1 MQVFTTLWRRLP
13 VIVQSALTGMAMASL
28 GVIPWSLLA
37 SLNLHYG
44 KEVPWA
50 ILPAAAFLWIYWRFS
65 RGAWWPRT
73 GAERLRRLSRTGLP
87 HEEAWGVLIP
97 GVIGLLAI
105 LLFQGFFAR
114 LMHLPQQSTKEF
126 EGLSSLT
133 IAGLVIMSALVAGI
147 VEEISFR
154 GFMQGPI
161 ERRHGPVIAIL
172 ITGIVFGLAH
182 YTHEE
187 MTLALMPFY
196 MLVAIN
202 YGVMA
207 WLTNSVV
214 PGIILHA
221 GGNIFNAML
230 LLGSRRSEWRM
241 TEEEKPLIWETGA
254 DSSFWISLIGFIIIT
269 AISTLAFRGVYF
281 SQRTPREPLA

>member
-1 MQVFTTLWRRLP
+1 MQAIVTLWRRVP
-13 VIVQSALTGMAMASL
+13 VILQAVIMGVGMAAL
-28 GVIPWSLLA
+28 GVIPWSLFA
-37 SLNLHYG
+37 SLNLRYG

-50 ILPAAAFLWIYWRFS
+50 ILPAAAFLWLYWRFA
-65 RGAWWPRT
+65 RGSWWPRA
-73 GAERLRRLSRTGLP
+73 GAARLRRLSRTAFP
-87 HEEAWGVLIP
+87 SEEAWGGVLMA

-105 LLFQGFFAR
+105 LLFQGLMAR
-114 LMHLPQQSTKEF
+114 LVHLPQQSTKEF
-126 EGLSSLT
+126 EGLSILT

-161 ERRHGPVIAIL
+161 ERRHGPVVAIVV
-172 ITGIVFGLAH
+172 TGIVFGLMH
-182 YTHEE
+182 YTHAE

-196 MLVAIN
+196 MLVAVN

-230 LLGSRRSEWRM
+230 LLGAGRSEWRVGG
-241 TEEEKPLIWETGA
+241 EGKSLVWEAGA
-254 DSSFWISLIGFIIIT
+254 DLTFWISLIGFFVMT
-269 AISTLAFRGVYF
+269 TISVWAFRLLPKNG
-281 SQRTPREPLA
+281 

>member
-1 MQVFTTLWRRLP
+1 MGSINTGCDRAACHIAFPGIFCKIDALATAIDKGIRR
-13 VIVQSALTGMAMASL
+13 I
-28 GVIPWSLLA
+28 VIPHDSRIGHHECTCCRD
-37 SLNLHYG
+37 SGGN
-44 KEVPWA
+44 
-50 ILPAAAFLWIYWRFS
+50 ILP
-65 RGAWWPRT
+65 
-73 GAERLRRLSRTGLP
+73 
-87 HEEAWGVLIP
+87 
-97 GVIGLLAI
+97 
-105 LLFQGFFAR
+105 GFHA
-114 LMHLPQQSTKEF
+114 
-126 EGLSSLT
+126 
-133 IAGLVIMSALVAGI
+133 
-147 VEEISFR
+147 
-154 GFMQGPI
+154 GPI